1 LKRFPLRSIG
11 LRKRTL
17 MGGEPLMPQSASPA
31 LDLANQRLIICL
43 GPGGVGKTT
52 IGAALALEAAVSGRV
67 VDVMTIDPAPRLL
80 DTLGLQ
86 VRPTTPHDVPLV
98 AIRPRRGG
106 RLRALRLDPKRM
118 FDRLIERYA
127 RSAAAR
133 EAILANR
140 IYRGLSGRLA
150 GVADYMAAEQL
161 LDLWR
166 AGDSDL
172 IVLDTPP
179 AFEAIDFLD
188 APRRILDLL
197 SSRALTLL
205 GASREMA
212 RRLGIF
218 DFAAR
223 AVLTA
228 FDRLTGLHLL
238 ADVQGFVRSFEG
250 MYAGFAQRAA
260 EVQALIREPACT
272 LVLVTSA
279 DPQRV
284 EQTGELVSSLKRLRM
299 KPGALIV
306 NRMIP
311 PLPKFEEIRTA
322 RLPAGLK
329 RKLERNLADFTAL
342 KARETEWLKPLREV
356 TDGVPMLMAADLG
369 DEPANLKDLLRI
381 ARSIR
386 AAG

>member
-1 LKRFPLRSIG
+1 
-11 LRKRTL
+11 
-17 MGGEPLMPQSASPA
+17 
-31 LDLANQRLIICL
+31 
-43 GPGGVGKTT
+43 
-52 IGAALALEAAVSGRV
+52 
-67 VDVMTIDPAPRLL
+67 
-80 DTLGLQ
+80 
-86 VRPTTPHDVPLV
+86 
-98 AIRPRRGG
+98 PRRGG
-106 RLRALRLDPKRM
+106 RLRALRLDPKEM

-127 RSAAAR
+127 CSATAR
-133 EAILANR
+133 DAILANR
-140 IYRGLSGRLA
+140 IYRGLSGTLA

-205 GASREMA
+205 GASHEIA

-218 DFAAR
+218 DLAAR
-223 AVLTA
+223 AMLAA

-238 ADVQGFVRSFEG
+238 PDVQGFVRSFEG
-250 MYAGFAQRAA
+250 MYSGFAERAA

-284 EQTGELVSSLKRLRM
+284 EQTSELVSSLKRL
-299 KPGALIV
+299 
-306 NRMIP
+306 
-311 PLPKFEEIRTA
+311 
-322 RLPAGLK
+322 GL
-329 RKLERNLADFTAL
+329 R
-342 KARETEWLKPLREV
+342 P
-356 TDGVPMLMAADLG
+356 
-369 DEPANLKDLLRI
+369 
-381 ARSIR
+381 
-386 AAG
+386 